1 MKAIS
6 VLGSTGSIGATT
18 LDVVARFAD
27 RFRVVAMAAGRN
39 LELLTRQVR
48 RFRPEL
54 VSVST
59 AELARELKV
68 LLGAG
73 QTEIVHGL
81 EGAVAVATHPEA
93 ELVVSAM
100 VGALGLRPT
109 LAAIRAGKDIAFAN
123 KEVLVVAGELIT
135 REARAHGV
143 RLLPVDSEHNAIFQ
157 CLEGRDRAA
166 LKRIILTASGGPF
179 LKLPMQRFATVTV
192 AQALRHPTWRM
203 GNKITIDSATLM
215 NKGLEVI
222 EARWLFDLALDRIAV
237 VIHPQSVIH
246 SMVELIDGSVIAE
259 MAVPDMAIPLAYAL
273 AYPERL
279 PLAHLRPLSLAQCSA
294 LSFEEPDSARFP
306 CLRLA
311 YEALRMA
318 GTMPA
323 CLNAANEEL
332 VAAFLAGQASFLDIP
347 RHIETVMARHSNQPA
362 RTLEDLLEVDG
373 WARRQAHQLIGRPRG
388 QPALDAEQ

>member
-6 VLGSTGSIGATT
+6 ILGSTGSVGVTT
-18 LDVVARFAD
+18 LDVVGRFPE

-39 LELLTRQVR
+39 LERLAEQIH

-54 VSVST
+54 VAVET
-59 AELARELKV
+59 PELAQSLAERIRPLTPAIMHGSQ
-68 LLGAG
+68 GA
-73 QTEIVHGL
+73 I
-81 EGAVAVATHPEA
+81 AVATHPAA
-93 ELVVSAM
+93 ELVMSAL

-123 KEVLVVAGELIT
+123 KEVLVIAGELIT
-135 REARAHGV
+135 RAVREHQV

-157 CLEGRDRAA
+157 CLESKPRSA

-179 LKLPMQRFATVTV
+179 RAWPAERFVGITIKD
-192 AQALRHPTWRM
+192 ALNHPTWRM

-222 EARWLFDLALDRIAV
+222 EARWLFAVEAAQVSV

-246 SMVELIDGSVIAE
+246 SMAEMIDGSVIAQ
-259 MAVPDMAIPLAYAL
+259 MAVPDMAIPVAFAL

-279 PLAHLRPLSLAQCSA
+279 PLTHLKTLSLVEYGS
-294 LSFEEPDSARFP
+294 LTFETPDTSRFP

-311 YEALRMA
+311 YEALA
-318 GTMPA
+318 AGGTMPA

-332 VAAFLAGQASFLDIP
+332 VAAFLGGRIGFVEIP
-347 RHIETVMARHSNQPA
+347 RQLESIMLRHDNRA
-362 RTLEDLLEVDG
+362 ATTLEHLLEIDG
-373 WARRQAHQLIGRPRG
+373 WARMAARELIT
-388 QPALDAEQ
+388 AAAA